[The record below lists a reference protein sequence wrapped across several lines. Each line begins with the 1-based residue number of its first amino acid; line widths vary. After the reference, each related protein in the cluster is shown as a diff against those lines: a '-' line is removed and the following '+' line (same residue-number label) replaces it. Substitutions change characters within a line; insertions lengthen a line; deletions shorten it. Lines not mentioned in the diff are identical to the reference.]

1 MLDRS
6 RITPSAL
13 IATYSWKMTGTGGAD
28 RAARAPTIRDVAR
41 TAGVS
46 KSLVSLVL
54 RDDPGVSAERRR
66 AVRTAMRDLGY
77 QPNRVAGAL
86 AGNGTGA
93 VGILLNDLRNPWY
106 VDLLDGLSTA
116 LEPAGIAP
124 LIVDSATNQRVGRS
138 SIDILLRQR
147 VDGIVVVGTSG
158 EEAALASA
166 VTSTPIVLAGTYDP
180 SDIGADVVVNDDVAG
195 ARQATEHLVALGH
208 RDICHLRGPQH
219 VGFLREAG
227 YREAMEAA
235 GLRTRIRVER
245 AGMTEDSG
253 RSAARAL
260 LGSDEPPTGIVAYND
275 LVAIGALAA
284 AADLGLSAARDVSIV
299 GYDDT
304 YFSRVRRLA
313 LSSVENGTFEI
324 GTQAAAFLLERI
336 AGHTG
341 PARLHRVPSHLI
353 VRATS
358 GPAPSAPRSTSDEQP
373 LRRDAPPGLGA
384 RRVPPRSQPHG

>member
-1 MLDRS
+1 M
-6 RITPSAL
+6 TNPGSAE
-13 IATYSWKMTGTGGAD
+13 GG
-28 RAARAPTIRDVAR
+28 RRAPTIRDVAR
-41 TAGVS
+41 SAGVS

-54 RDDPGVSAERRR
+54 RNDPGVSSERRR
-66 AVRTAMRDLGY
+66 AIRAAMRELGY

-116 LEPAGIAP
+116 LEPAGVAP

-147 VDGIVVVGTSG
+147 VDGIIVVGTSG
-158 EEAALASA
+158 EESDLAAA
-166 VTSTPIVLAGTYDP
+166 VTSTPVVLAGTYDP
-180 SDIGADVVVNDDVAG
+180 SDLGADVVVNDDVAG

-208 RDICHLRGPQH
+208 RDICCLRGPQH
-219 VGFLREAG
+219 VGLLREAG

-235 GLRTRIRVER
+235 GLGAHIRIEP

-253 RSAARAL
+253 RAAARAL
-260 LGSDEPPTGIVAYND
+260 LDSTDRPTGIIAYND

-284 AADLGLSAARDVSIV
+284 ASDVGLAAPQDVSIV

-336 AGHTG
+336 AGYTG
-341 PARLHRVPSHLI
+341 GSRLHRVPSHLV

-358 GPAPSAPRSTSDEQP
+358 GRAPSA
-373 LRRDAPPGLGA
+373 
-384 RRVPPRSQPHG
+384 